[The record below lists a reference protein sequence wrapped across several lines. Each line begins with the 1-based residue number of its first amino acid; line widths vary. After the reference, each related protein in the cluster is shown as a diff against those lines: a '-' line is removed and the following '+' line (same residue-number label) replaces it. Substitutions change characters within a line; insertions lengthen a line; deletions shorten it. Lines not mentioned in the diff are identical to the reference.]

1 MRGQD
6 AMFTVP
12 VPAYSKFLE
21 RLIDKI
27 DAEDRKDLAAFR
39 QYCVGQHSR
48 LQREI
53 RPEEVEASQ

>member
-1 MRGQD
+1 
-6 AMFTVP
+6 MFTVP

-53 RPEEVEASQ
+53 RPEEVEAS